1 MAENGYRQRVAKYVE
16 EAKRRLKKSEAKRK
30 KKSGPEYAIPG
41 FDVPVGQPRPV
52 AQRRRPVQA
61 PSTPEASVPK
71 RRKEP
76 LSESIKQRMN
86 ARTRLSTRR
95 Y

>member
-1 MAENGYRQRVAKYVE
+1 MHGLRVVQSSE
-16 EAKRRLKKSEAKRK
+16 EALRRTKKPGYLKKELAKRK

-61 PSTPEASVPK
+61 RISGRMTNRSTPSTK
-71 RRKEP
+71 R
-76 LSESIKQRMN
+76 
-86 ARTRLSTRR
+86 